1 MGVAAVLQGTEGL
14 AVEPGQT
21 ATCQL
26 NLGNTGTIVEQYTI
40 LLLGDAAEWTQ
51 SDPPVVSLFPGAQ
64 QTVTLKFSPPRV
76 WTTPAG
82 PVPFAVKVIPSNEPE
97 ESVTEE
103 GVINVGTFSD
113 IGAELLPRVATARL
127 SGRQKLA
134 VDSRGNVALPVA
146 VTAVDA
152 ADALQFK
159 IRPPKVTA
167 APGAAHFV
175 RMRIKP
181 RKRFWK
187 GQPQQKPYKVQV
199 QPEHGE
205 PLVLDG
211 SLTQKP
217 ILPKWAWVAAALAL
231 AAVLAWY
238 FLLRPIVK
246 STAQNANKAAL
257 AAQAQKT
264 AALSKQVQSNQNQIA
279 ANQAQIAA
287 NQNALASLGKKPKV
301 VVVAKAKAPPKTT
314 TTTTVPKKGA
324 APVTTTTSVPTTTTT
339 ATTLPPPVTG
349 PADGSLE
356 VVAAPGS
363 TSVSSTPPVAA
374 GSTVTITDIV
384 IQNISGAT
392 GTARISRATPKAD
405 PVQLLVE
412 NLANMTNPPDQ
423 EFSFN
428 TPIILTHDQ
437 TLQLRVD
444 CAGAQSGCDVAIYF
458 TGPLTQPQSDTTTT
472 IP

>member
-1 MGVAAVLQGTEGL
+1 MGVAAVLQGTEAL

-40 LLLGDAAEWTQ
+40 LLLGDAAEWTEPE
-51 SDPPVVSLFPGAQ
+51 PPVVSLFPGAQ
-64 QTVTLKFSPPRV
+64 QTVTLRFSPPRV

-82 PVPFAVKVIPSNEPE
+82 PVPFAVKIIPSNEPE

-103 GVINVGTFSD
+103 GVINVGSFSD
-113 IGAELLPRVATARL
+113 IGAELLPRVSTARV
-127 SGRQKLA
+127 SGRQRLA
-134 VDSRGNVALPVA
+134 VDSRGNVPLPVA
-146 VTAVDA
+146 VSAVDA
-152 ADALQFK
+152 AEALQFK
-159 IRPPKVTA
+159 INPSKMTA

-217 ILPKWAWVAAALAL
+217 ILPKWVYFAAAI
-231 AAVLAWY
+231 AAAGVLFWFFA
-238 FLLRPIVK
+238 LRPIVK

-264 AALSKQVQSNQNQIA
+264 AALGKQVQANQSQLA

-287 NQNALASLGKKPKV
+287 NQNALAALGKKPKAV
-301 VVVAKAKAPPKTT
+301 VVVKPKPVPKTT
-314 TTTTVPKKGA
+314 TTTVAKKVVAA
-324 APVTTTTSVPTTTTT
+324 APPPAPTTATTSAPTTTTTT
-339 ATTLPPPVTG
+339 ATTLLPPVTG
-349 PADGSLE
+349 PTDGSLE
-356 VVAAPGS
+356 VVAAPGR
-363 TSVSSTPPVAA
+363 PP
-374 GSTVTITDIV
+374 
-384 IQNISGAT
+384 
-392 GTARISRATPKAD
+392 
-405 PVQLLVE
+405 
-412 NLANMTNPPDQ
+412 
-423 EFSFN
+423 
-428 TPIILTHDQ
+428 
-437 TLQLRVD
+437 
-444 CAGAQSGCDVAIYF
+444 
-458 TGPLTQPQSDTTTT
+458 
-472 IP
+472 